1 MDKIEALSD
10 FTDEFWN
17 FPEIVAVVGIAHKN
31 VLATEGGDA
40 THGGG
45 SVAFSRDG
53 DDSSAKIFCDL
64 LGSIRTAVV
73 GDDDFGFQAGFLQ
86 ASLSFAKAGSES
98 IGFVQAG
105 DGNGEERAHKFRC
118 VFEIKI

>member
-86 ASLSFAKAGSES
+86 ASLSFAKAAAMAV
-98 IGFVQAG
+98 VQADNLKVPARLAG
-105 DGNGEERAHKFRC
+105 LAGRRVLETRA
-118 VFEIKI
+118 